1 MWCPNSDTVGPNGIT
16 ENARNAGIAERI
28 GARKYTGLS
37 ASSGM
42 TSSLKASFIPSASDC
57 SVPHGPTRFGPMRFC
72 MRPTTLRSN
81 TIENSVMTS
90 RKTKT
95 PSTLMMTIQTGC
107 PPNPGTTSDTV
118 SAAARTL
125 TTALPE
131 RWSRLRPR

>member
-1 MWCPNSDTVGPNGIT
+1 MWWPNSDTCGPNGIT
-16 ENARNAGIAERI
+16 EKARKAGIADRI

-42 TSSLKASFIPSASDC
+42 TSSLKASLTPSASDC

-81 TIENSVMTS
+81 TIENSVMTT

-95 PSTLMMTIQTGC
+95 PRTLISTIQNG
-107 PPNPGTTSDTV
+107 
-118 SAAARTL
+118 
-125 TTALPE
+125 
-131 RWSRLRPR
+131 